1 MMDFRKILLLLSLI
15 LSVLVCYPQ
24 KNARKSDKKAS
35 AEKPFDF
42 NFSFYFLEGNK
53 NKNLGDYDA
62 AIRNYTRALTI
73 DNTQPAAYYEI
84 ATILFASGD
93 YQAAQT
99 YAEKA
104 VQYDKTNNI
113 AYIDMLIYTYQ
124 YSNQNEKTIPLYRKL
139 IASNPNDIENYYEL
153 AKVYQTLN
161 KPKDAIKVLDEAEKQ
176 VGITDIISV
185 QKEMMY
191 EKMGN
196 MNKSFEEMKRLRDAY
211 PTNLRYKA
219 MLAEAYFQNKKF
231 DLAKTEFSELEKMN
245 IDEGLVYLSLAEYHR
260 ATDAQYYNYFAMLE
274 KAFNCDDESLTYELK
289 MQILNQLLPIART
302 DDYIKVQIKRLTSI
316 VEKQYPSDIA
326 LIALKADIA
335 MMNNDYKS
343 VQQNLSDIVAEDKS
357 SFEIWEHL
365 MNIDYHLQDYD
376 KLYEHSK
383 EASELF
389 PNVLSVYQFYVVAAY
404 LKKEFREVVEAVDY
418 ASMLSVDNQ
427 QVMIDLLSMQGDAYH
442 ALKEYHKADSVYEY
456 ILFKDGDFESVL
468 NNYSYNLAVR
478 GEKLDKALEMST
490 HLIELNPS
498 SPTFIDTHAW
508 VLYKNGELDEA
519 LKYMNDAI
527 AKDNS
532 NAVYYDHRGD
542 IQFKLGKK
550 DEALSDW
557 KKALELDPENKSLE
571 NKIRNKS
578 LTE

>member
-1 MMDFRKILLLLSLI
+1 MTNFRKILLLLVLM
-15 LSVLVCYPQ
+15 LSVAVCYPQ
-24 KNARKSDKKAS
+24 KKDQKSDKKAS

-62 AIRNYTRALTI
+62 AIRNYTRALSI
-73 DNTQPAAYYEI
+73 DNTQPSAYYEI

-93 YQAAQT
+93 YQAAQS

-104 VQYDKTNNI
+104 VQYDKTNNV
-113 AYIDMLIYTYQ
+113 AYTDLLIYTYE
-124 YSNQNEKTIPLYRKL
+124 YSNQHEKTIPLYRKL
-139 IASNPNDIENYYEL
+139 ISTNPNDIENYYEL

-161 KPKDAIKVLDEAEKQ
+161 KPKDAIKVLDQAEDRF
-176 VGITDIISV
+176 GITDIISV
-185 QKEMMY
+185 QKELMY

-196 MNKSFEEMKRLRDAY
+196 INKSFEEMKKLRDAY

-219 MLAEAYFQNKKF
+219 MLAEAYFQNKKP

-274 KAFNCDDESLTYELK
+274 KAFACEDESLTYELK
-289 MQILNQLLPIART
+289 MQILNQLLPIARN
-302 DDYIKVQIKRLTSI
+302 DDYIKVQIKRLASI

-326 LIALKADIA
+326 LTAIKADIA

-343 VQQNLSDIVAEDKS
+343 VQQNLSEIVAEDKS
-357 SFEIWEHL
+357 SYEIWQHL
-365 MNIDYHLQDYD
+365 MSIDYHLQDFD
-376 KLYEHSK
+376 NLYAHSK
-383 EASELF
+383 EAAELF
-389 PNVLSVYQFYVVAAY
+389 PNMLEVYQYYVVAAY

-418 ASMLSVDNQ
+418 ASMLSLDNQ
-427 QVMIDLLSMQGDAYH
+427 QVMVDLLSMQGDAYH
-442 ALKEYHKADSVYEY
+442 ALKDYHKADSVYEY

-490 HLIELNPS
+490 HLVELNGKA
-498 SPTFIDTHAW
+498 PTYLDTHAW
-508 VLYKNGELDEA
+508 VLYMNGKYDEA
-519 LKYMNDAI
+519 LKFMNDAI
-527 AKDNS
+527 EMDTS

-542 IQFKLGKK
+542 IKFSLGKK
-550 DEALSDW
+550 DEAVSDW
-557 KKALELDPENKSLE
+557 EKALELDPENSAIEEKIRKKSL
-571 NKIRNKS
+571 K
-578 LTE
+578 

>member
-1 MMDFRKILLLLSLI
+1 MMTFRKILLLSVLLLSLTVGY
-15 LSVLVCYPQ
+15 SQ
-24 KNARKSDKKAS
+24 KKAQKTDKKPAT
-35 AEKPFDF
+35 EKVFDF

-53 NKNLGDYDA
+53 NKNLGDYEN
-62 AIRNYTRALTI
+62 AIKNYTRALTI
-73 DNTQPAAYYEI
+73 DNTQPSAYYEI
-84 ATILFASGD
+84 ASILFATGD
-93 YQAAQT
+93 YSSAET

-104 VQYDKTNNI
+104 VQYDKTGNV
-113 AYIDMLIYTYQ
+113 AYIDMLIYAYE
-124 YSNQNEKTIPLYRKL
+124 YNNHHEKTVPLYRKL
-139 IASNPNDIENYYEL
+139 IAQNPNNVENYYEL
-153 AKVYQTLN
+153 SNVYVKIG

-176 VGITDIISV
+176 FGITDVVSI
-185 QKEMMY
+185 QKELIY

-196 MNKSFEEMKRLRDAY
+196 LNKSFEEMKRLRDAY

-219 MLAEAYFQNKKF
+219 MLAEAYFQHKKI
-231 DLAKTEFSELEKMN
+231 DLARTEFAELEKMN

-260 ATDAQYYNYFAMLE
+260 AMDAQYYNYFAMLE

-302 DDYIKVQIKRLTSI
+302 DDYIKVQIKRLASI

-326 LIALKADIA
+326 LSALKADIA

-343 VQQNLSDIVAEDKS
+343 VQQNLIDIVAEDKS
-357 SFEIWEHL
+357 SYEIWEHL

-376 KLYEHSK
+376 NLYAHSK

-389 PNVLSVYQFYVVAAY
+389 PNMLMVYQYYVVAAY
-404 LKKEFREVVEAVDY
+404 LKKEFREVVAAVDY

-456 ILFKDGDFESVL
+456 ILFKDADFESVL

-478 GEKLDKALEMST
+478 GENLAKALEMST
-490 HLIELNPS
+490 HLVELNPS

-508 VLYKNGELDEA
+508 VLYKNGKLDEA
-519 LKYMNDAI
+519 LKYMDDAI

-542 IQFKLGKK
+542 IKFSLGKK
-550 DEALSDW
+550 DEALADW
-557 KKALELDPENKSLE
+557 EKALELDPENSEIEGKVKKKSL
-571 NKIRNKS
+571 K
-578 LTE
+578 

>member
-1 MMDFRKILLLLSLI
+1 MMNFRKILLLLALI
-15 LSVLVCYPQ
+15 LSVSVCYPQ
-24 KNARKSDKKAS
+24 KKAQKSDKKTS
-35 AEKPFDF
+35 TEKPFDF

-62 AIRNYTRALTI
+62 AIRNYTRALAI
-73 DNTQPAAYYEI
+73 DNTQPAVYYEI
-84 ATILFASGD
+84 ASILLASSD
-93 YQAAQT
+93 FQAATT

-104 VQYDKTNNI
+104 VQYDKTNNV
-113 AYIDMLIYTYQ
+113 AYIDLLICVYELNFQ
-124 YSNQNEKTIPLYRKL
+124 YEKTIPLYRKL
-139 IASNPNDIENYYEL
+139 VAAYPNDIENYYEL
-153 AKVYQTLN
+153 AKAYQKFD
-161 KPKDAIKVLDEAEKQ
+161 KPKDAIKVLDQAEARL
-176 VGITDIISV
+176 GITDIVSI
-185 QKEMMY
+185 QKEFLY

-196 MNKSFEEMKRLRDAY
+196 INKSFEEMKRLRDAY

-219 MLAEAYFQNKKF
+219 MLAEAYFQNKKL

-260 ATDAQYYNYFAMLE
+260 ATDAQYYNYFALLE
-274 KAFNCDDESLTYELK
+274 KAFNCEDESLTYELK
-289 MQILNQLLPIART
+289 MQILNQLLQIART
-302 DDYIKVQIKRLTSI
+302 DDYIKVQIKRLVAI

-326 LIALKADIA
+326 LSALKADIA

-343 VQQNLSDIVAEDKS
+343 VQQNLIDIVSEDKS

-365 MNIDYHLQDYD
+365 MTIDYHLQDYD
-376 KLYEHSK
+376 NLYLHSK

-389 PNVLSVYQFYVVAAY
+389 PNVLTVYQYYVVSAY
-404 LKKEFREVVEAVDY
+404 LKKEFKEVVEAVDY

-456 ILFKDGDFESVL
+456 ILFKDADFESVL

-478 GEKLDKALEMST
+478 GENLAKALEMST
-490 HLIELNPS
+490 HLIELNPA
-498 SPTFIDTHAW
+498 SPTYLDTHAW
-508 VLYKNGELDEA
+508 VLYKNGKYDEA

-532 NAVYYDHRGD
+532 SAVYYEHRGD

-557 KKALELDPENKSLE
+557 EKAFEINPENSVIEEKVRTKSL
-571 NKIRNKS
+571 K
-578 LTE
+578 

>member
-1 MMDFRKILLLLSLI
+1 MMNFRKILLLAVLLFSLTAGY
-15 LSVLVCYPQ
+15 SQ
-24 KNARKSDKKAS
+24 KKAQKSDKKATT
-35 AEKPFDF
+35 EKAFDF

-53 NKNLGDYDA
+53 NKNLGDYEN
-62 AIRNYTRALTI
+62 AIKNYTRALTI
-73 DNTQPAAYYEI
+73 DNTQPSAYYEI

-113 AYIDMLIYTYQ
+113 AYVDMLIYTYE
-124 YSNQNEKTIPLYRKL
+124 YSNQQEKTIPLYRTL

-153 AKVYQTLN
+153 AKVYQSLN

-176 VGITDIISV
+176 FGITDVVSV
-185 QKEMMY
+185 QKEIMY

-211 PTNLRYKA
+211 PNNLRYKA

-231 DLAKTEFSELEKMN
+231 DLAKVEFSELEKMN

-260 ATDAQYYNYFAMLE
+260 TTDAQYYNYFAMLE
-274 KAFNCDDESLTYELK
+274 KAFNCEDESLTYELK
-289 MQILNQLLPIART
+289 MQILNQLLPLART
-302 DDYIKVQIKRLTSI
+302 DDYIRVQIKRLASI
-316 VEKQYPSDIA
+316 VERQYSSDLA
-326 LIALKADIA
+326 LSALKADIA

-389 PNVLSVYQFYVVAAY
+389 PNVLSVYQYYVVAAF
-404 LKKEFREVVEAVDY
+404 LKKEFKEVVEAVDY
-418 ASMLSVDNQ
+418 ASMLSVENQ

-456 ILFKDGDFESVL
+456 ILFKDADFESVL

-478 GEKLDKALEMST
+478 GENLAKALEMST
-490 HLIELNPS
+490 HLIELNS
-498 SPTFIDTHAW
+498 TSPTYLDTHAW
-508 VLYKNGELDEA
+508 VLYKNGKLDEA
-519 LKYMNDAI
+519 LKYMDDAI
-527 AKDNS
+527 EKDAS
-532 NAVYYDHRGD
+532 NAVYFEHRGD
-542 IQFKLGKK
+542 IRFSLGKK

-557 KKALELDPENKSLE
+557 EKSLEINPDNSQLE
-571 NKIRNKS
+571 NKIKKKS
-578 LTE
+578 L